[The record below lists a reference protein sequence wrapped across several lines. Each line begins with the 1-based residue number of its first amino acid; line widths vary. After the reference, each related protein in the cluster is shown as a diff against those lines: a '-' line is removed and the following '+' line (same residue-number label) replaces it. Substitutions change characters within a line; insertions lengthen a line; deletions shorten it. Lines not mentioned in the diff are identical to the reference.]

1 MNYKDSAGSS
11 NISPSFPLFTLII
24 SYISMINVSKVMNLC
39 SSVGKINQGNSIF
52 LTNTKGIIASNR
64 LCVLKIQ
71 NNFNNR

>member
-1 MNYKDSAGSS
+1 MYCKDSTGSS
-11 NISPSFPLFTLII
+11 NIPPSFPLFTLIM
-24 SYISMINVSKVMNLC
+24 SYISMINVPEVMNLC

-52 LTNTKGIIASNR
+52 LTNNKRIITSNR